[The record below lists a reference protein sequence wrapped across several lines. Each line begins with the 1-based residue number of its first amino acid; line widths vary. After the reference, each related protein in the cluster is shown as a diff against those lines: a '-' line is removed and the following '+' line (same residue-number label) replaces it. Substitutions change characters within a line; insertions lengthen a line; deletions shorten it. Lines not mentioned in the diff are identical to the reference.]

1 MILASSIRK
10 KGIPLPKAKIIIHSI
25 HLHSPCNTSHSS
37 HDEKSTSK
45 QASKATLHYLKF
57 KTHIFSLSLSLF
69 HSHPQT
75 SSPASNSRDPQSQ
88 FCHISSSLASFLCC
102 KQLGQPTIIALRQS
116 CKWRNHY
123 YAFRRATFLSFL
135 FLMWKWWR
143 ALLGGINSFLMDGKT
158 HIS

>member
-57 KTHIFSLSLSLF
+57 KTHPFSLSL
-69 HSHPQT
+69 SHPQT
-75 SSPASNSRDPQSQ
+75 SSPACNSRDPQNQ
-88 FCHISSSLASFLCC
+88 FAILLLHSLVFLCC

-123 YAFRRATFLSFL
+123 YAFRHATFLSFL